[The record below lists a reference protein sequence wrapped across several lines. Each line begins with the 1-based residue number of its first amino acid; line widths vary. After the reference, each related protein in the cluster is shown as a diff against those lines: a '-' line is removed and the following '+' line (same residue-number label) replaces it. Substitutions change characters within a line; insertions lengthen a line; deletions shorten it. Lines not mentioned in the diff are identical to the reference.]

1 MSQIETFRYRGPD
14 QKKLEV
20 HGLAAVGEVFV
31 RRLASGNDHVEGPQ
45 SLWRYVVLIDFS
57 VARGSM
63 CRLVMRST
71 DFAIVTGTTIARRF
85 RSIRILCAWWAS
97 ESRFSKCDGLI
108 HVAHASQEPSLLLPP
123 ASYLA
128 NISIYETGGHDSRF
142 RNGFSFFLVDSHL

>member
-57 VARGSM
+57 VARGVDVPFGCEINRFCYRHWNNDCTSVQEHQNPV
-63 CRLVMRST
+63 CLV
-71 DFAIVTGTTIARRF
+71 
-85 RSIRILCAWWAS
+85 
-97 ESRFSKCDGLI
+97 
-108 HVAHASQEPSLLLPP
+108 
-123 ASYLA
+123 
-128 NISIYETGGHDSRF
+128 
-142 RNGFSFFLVDSHL
+142 GF